1 MMQVTKILH
10 VCVISAS
17 LYVVG
22 APIANSASIYGTTF
36 DYRKA
41 EPAIRQF
48 PGKTSQQI
56 AERCKSENMG
66 TMELTTCAQFKF
78 ESAATTLAK
87 TVEAA
92 KAEIAQND
100 VELRKNHNPI
110 ALPYFTR
117 AQSHWQSYRDNQCYA
132 NVYEIGQASIRFIDF
147 WTCMEA
153 ITKARIDELTKPDV
167 TQ

>member
-1 MMQVTKILH
+1 MMQLTKF
-10 VCVISAS
+10 VQMCVFGAS
-17 LYVVG
+17 LYIVG
-22 APIANSASIYGTTF
+22 ASIANSASIYGTTF

-41 EPAIRQF
+41 EPAISQF

-56 AERCKSENMG
+56 AEHCKSENLG

-78 ESAATTLAK
+78 ELAKTTLAK
-87 TVEAA
+87 TVEATE
-92 KAEIAQND
+92 KEIEKSD

-110 ALPYFTR
+110 ALPYFKQ

-147 WTCMEA
+147 WTCMEG
-153 ITKARIDELTKPDV
+153 ITKTRIDELTKPDV

>member
-1 MMQVTKILH
+1 MQLTKFVH
-10 VCVISAS
+10 VCVFGTSIYMVS
-17 LYVVG
+17 

-41 EPAIRQF
+41 EPAISQF

-56 AERCKSENMG
+56 AEHCKSENLG

-78 ESAATTLAK
+78 ESTATTLAK

-92 KAEIAQND
+92 EKEIEKND

-110 ALPYFTR
+110 ALPYFKR
-117 AQSHWQSYRDNQCYA
+117 AQNHWQSYRDNQCYA

-147 WTCMEA
+147 WTCMETV
-153 ITKARIDELTKPDV
+153 TKARLDELTKPDV